1 MDTDST
7 TADPVDTAILR
18 KAGLTESQAKGYL
31 ALIQHG
37 QLTPVEIAEKTGESR
52 TNGYMIC
59 DKLVALGLATR
70 KEGAKALYLPENPI
84 KLRQL
89 LMSQQKQLKIAGDE
103 LSGLLP
109 QLLSSYRLAAD
120 KPGVLY
126 LEGVDSLKTIY
137 DDIIRTGQT
146 LRIFPSSFDRSDSE
160 IAVMID
166 KQITRQRAVGIK
178 TETLLRPETFSQF
191 ARLNDNLFEARPGIF
206 GALDAQIMIY
216 GQNVAIS
223 TFTNGIV
230 TTIITNK
237 TIADTFTQ
245 LFEGQ
250 WNLQPS

>member
-7 TADPVDTAILR
+7 ATSPMDTTILR

-31 ALIQHG
+31 ALIEHG
-37 QLTPVEIAEKTGESR
+37 TLSPTELADKTGESR

-59 DKLVALGLATR
+59 ERLEKLGLAT
-70 KEGAKALYLPENPI
+70 KKDGQKALYEPENPT
-84 KLRQL
+84 KLRHL
-89 LMSQQKQLKIAGDE
+89 LLKQQKQLKIAGDE
-103 LSGLLP
+103 LTGLLP
-109 QLLSSYRLAAD
+109 QLLSSYRLVAD

-126 LEGVDSLKTIY
+126 LEGVDSLATVY
-137 DDIIRTGQT
+137 DDIIRTNET
-146 LRIFPSSFDRSDSE
+146 LHIFPSSHDRRDPD
-160 IAVMID
+160 IAAMID
-166 KQITRQRAVGIK
+166 KQISRQRRAGIK
-178 TETLLRPETFSQF
+178 TKVLLRPETISQF
-191 ARLNDNLFEARPGIF
+191 TSLNDDLFEARSGVF
-206 GALDAQIMIY
+206 SSLDAQIMIY

-237 TIADTFTQ
+237 TIADTFMQ